1 MQFPH
6 SLFLEKLVCCVPDKG
21 SVCVWELADG
31 QHPEQGGKCSFLDW
45 LPVTSGVPRD
55 WYWVTVQY
63 CHQWS
68 AWRDEVHPHEFC
80 WWYQIEWGSGPAER
94 RAPLQ
99 KVLDR
104 LEECA
109 DETLKS
115 SAKTNVRYHIWENMT
130 QECSAVWEATLWKG
144 TWESWWIW
152 PNKNE
157 QCAAVAKGDAGMLD
171 AVSSG
176 RLDCIN
182 KGITNKDK
190 RVIIALY
197 SALVRLHLEY
207 LCVVL
212 VPTKQKRCG
221 QAGEGPEKGCKDYQG
236 TEQLQC
242 EEWLREILVC
252 SALKK

>member
-1 MQFPH
+1 M
-6 SLFLEKLVCCVPDKG
+6 
-21 SVCVWELADG
+21 
-31 QHPEQGGKCSFLDW
+31 
-45 LPVTSGVPRD
+45 
-55 WYWVTVQY
+55 
-63 CHQWS
+63 
-68 AWRDEVHPHEFC
+68 
-80 WWYQIEWGSGPAER
+80 
-94 RAPLQ
+94 
-99 KVLDR
+99 
-104 LEECA
+104 
-109 DETLKS
+109 
-115 SAKTNVRYHIWENMT
+115 
-130 QECSAVWEATLWKG
+130 
-144 TWESWWIW
+144 
-152 PNKNE
+152 
-157 QCAAVAKGDAGMLD
+157 AKGDAGMSD

>member
-1 MQFPH
+1 M
-6 SLFLEKLVCCVPDKG
+6 
-21 SVCVWELADG
+21 
-31 QHPEQGGKCSFLDW
+31 
-45 LPVTSGVPRD
+45 
-55 WYWVTVQY
+55 
-63 CHQWS
+63 
-68 AWRDEVHPHEFC
+68 
-80 WWYQIEWGSGPAER
+80 AE
-94 RAPLQ
+94 
-99 KVLDR
+99 
-104 LEECA
+104 
-109 DETLKS
+109 
-115 SAKTNVRYHIWENMT
+115 
-130 QECSAVWEATLWKG
+130 
-144 TWESWWIW
+144 
-152 PNKNE
+152 
-157 QCAAVAKGDAGMLD
+157 GDAGMLD

-236 TEQLQC
+236 TEHLQC